1 MIDSSACID
10 RYLMFGKSYQNQG
23 STHPTGHIRKIK
35 QTNFISVRA
44 KVEEVVGEFKKFQ
57 DQHDSVN
64 IEVAFAVFS
73 NDVRY
78 VTRTSTVEF
87 NSYDASEQ

>member
-1 MIDSSACID
+1 M
-10 RYLMFGKSYQNQG
+10 
-23 STHPTGHIRKIK
+23 
-35 QTNFISVRA
+35 RA

-64 IEVAFAVFS
+64 VEVSFAVFS

>member
-1 MIDSSACID
+1 MELTDS
-10 RYLMFGKSYQNQG
+10 
-23 STHPTGHIRKIK
+23 
-35 QTNFISVRA
+35 ISVRA

-64 IEVAFAVFS
+64 IEISFAVFS